1 MRRKALTI
9 AAGFMCTDGVVICAD
24 TQHTTGIS
32 KFDKGKIE
40 WIAGP
45 AFDTWMVVAGAG
57 DSSYI
62 AMVLDELRT
71 AFPRCKSLQAAKRLI
86 SKTIL
91 QIYKD
96 HIVPFWNMSDSQCP
110 VVALIVAA
118 RIGGKVRLWEVSSTA
133 VSVCGTSGFVG
144 IGADT
149 ADRLSRWLY
158 SQPLPLRVAA
168 PLAAEILAET
178 KRTVPD
184 CGGKTHICVI
194 PNGEEGIGITGS
206 RAHPD
211 REFCFGLN
219 VFVERA
225 ILAAL
230 DPARPENALDQ
241 AMTMLHSRLRKVR
254 EKMKASP
261 SDILSVMR
269 TYSEL

>member
-1 MRRKALTI
+1 
-9 AAGFMCTDGVVICAD
+9 MCTDGVVICAD

-32 KFDKGKIE
+32 KFDEGKID
-40 WIAGP
+40 WIHGP
-45 AFDTWMVVAGAG
+45 DFKTWMVVAGAG
-57 DSSYI
+57 DSDYI
-62 AMVLDELRT
+62 TMVRDELRA
-71 AFPRCKSLQAAKRLI
+71 AFPRCKNLEAVKKLI

-91 QIYKD
+91 QLYKD

-118 RIGGKVRLWEVSSTA
+118 RIGGEVRLWKVSNTA
-133 VSVCGTSGFVG
+133 VSICSTSGFVG

-158 SQPLPLRVAA
+158 LQPLRIRVAA

-184 CGGKTHICVI
+184 CGGKTHICVV
-194 PNGEEGIGITGS
+194 PNGREGIGMTGS

-219 VFVERA
+219 TLAERA
-225 ILAAL
+225 IIAAL

-241 AMTMLHSRLRKVR
+241 AMTTLHSRLRKVR

-261 SDILSVMR
+261 DDILLVMK